1 MNPNQQRD
9 RVQGAGMNGSAAAP
23 EGWHSAGAPPSTRA
37 IPAVSACSS
46 QDGAPT
52 SWRATD
58 PGPAPG
64 SDLPE
69 LRARERAPCIVFVL
83 AALLILASLAL
94 MLFPGIHLP
103 LFQELEP
110 SLQPEMDRRFGLV
123 LLIACLLPPVLAWLS
138 YLLINKRAMCEH
150 IRPCFPADLEPELA
164 AIVQA
169 AHASWAYEIERVRWC
184 LSRAQVFAGM
194 WGMMTSL
201 SIASAM
207 LPLLPPFH
215 TLGTDFVGPSSVV
228 GLAVIGSASTSF
240 LLDLARL
247 SIRTSN
253 DDATKRMFA
262 EALRTLIL
270 SVVSTLALVL
280 LVRALGPK
288 DLSELLFTKGGPQAT
303 LVAIGVGAAVAI
315 TGPLVFEWIQ
325 ARFAAL
331 LGINQR
337 KPSSATPLDALDDI
351 SDAES
356 ARLAE
361 EGIVSVEALI
371 GTPIARLALST
382 RFSLQRISDWHDCG
396 LLITRV
402 GKAPARDLRARWGI
416 RSSIEI
422 RRLVRHAGKSD
433 AKVLRGIFKKAL
445 RVDGDA
451 EAGLVLEQIA
461 KDERVAL
468 TEVLRRTLLQR
479 RPHGRPVPAQTA
491 EATLWSSLRL
501 RSS

>member
-1 MNPNQQRD
+1 
-9 RVQGAGMNGSAAAP
+9 
-23 EGWHSAGAPPSTRA
+23 
-37 IPAVSACSS
+37 
-46 QDGAPT
+46 
-52 SWRATD
+52 
-58 PGPAPG
+58 
-64 SDLPE
+64 
-69 LRARERAPCIVFVL
+69 VFLL

-94 MLFPGIHLP
+94 MLFPGIRLP
-103 LFQELEP
+103 LFQELESP
-110 SLQPEMDRRFGLV
+110 RQPEMDRRFGLV

-164 AIVQA
+164 PIVQTA
-169 AHASWAYEIERVRWC
+169 QASWAYEIERVRWC

-215 TLGTDFVGPSSVV
+215 TLGAEFVGPSNMV

-270 SVVSTLALVL
+270 SIVSTLALVL
-280 LVRALGPK
+280 LVRVLGPK
-288 DLSELLFTKGGPQAT
+288 DLSELLFTKGGAQAS
-303 LVAIGVGAAVAI
+303 LAAVGVGAAVAI

-337 KPSSATPLDALDDI
+337 KPNSTTPLDALDDI

-361 EGIVSVEALI
+361 EGIFSVEALI

-416 RSSIEI
+416 RSSVEI
-422 RRLVRHAGKSD
+422 RRLVRRASKPD
-433 AKVLRGIFKKAL
+433 TKVLRGIFKKAL

-461 KDERVAL
+461 QDERVAL

-479 RPHGRPVPAQTA
+479 RPHGKPAPAQNA
-491 EATLWSSLRL
+491 EASLWSSLRL
-501 RSS
+501 RAS

>member
-1 MNPNQQRD
+1 
-9 RVQGAGMNGSAAAP
+9 
-23 EGWHSAGAPPSTRA
+23 
-37 IPAVSACSS
+37 
-46 QDGAPT
+46 
-52 SWRATD
+52 
-58 PGPAPG
+58 
-64 SDLPE
+64 
-69 LRARERAPCIVFVL
+69 
-83 AALLILASLAL
+83 
-94 MLFPGIHLP
+94 
-103 LFQELEP
+103 
-110 SLQPEMDRRFGLV
+110 
-123 LLIACLLPPVLAWLS
+123 
-138 YLLINKRAMCEH
+138 
-150 IRPCFPADLEPELA
+150 
-164 AIVQA
+164 
-169 AHASWAYEIERVRWC
+169 
-184 LSRAQVFAGM
+184 
-194 WGMMTSL
+194 
-201 SIASAM
+201 
-207 LPLLPPFH
+207 
-215 TLGTDFVGPSSVV
+215 
-228 GLAVIGSASTSF
+228 
-240 LLDLARL
+240 
-247 SIRTSN
+247 
-253 DDATKRMFA
+253 
-262 EALRTLIL
+262 
-270 SVVSTLALVL
+270 
-280 LVRALGPK
+280 
-288 DLSELLFTKGGPQAT
+288 
-303 LVAIGVGAAVAI
+303 VAIGVGAAVAI

-416 RSSIEI
+416 RGSVEV
-422 RRLVRHAGKSD
+422 RRLVRHASKAD

-479 RPHGRPVPAQTA
+479 RPHGRPAPTQSAQA
-491 EATLWSSLRL
+491 SLWSSLRL
-501 RSS
+501 RPS